1 MIKGYVVNNTGR
13 SKHIFQRTVYPG
25 GKVELEDVYKLVG
38 SKVPEGARFEDWLKS
53 SLPKG
58 WELTVPQPEV
68 ADATGGRMYKETLTA
83 EPTVAASVPTEEL
96 ASFETDAVS
105 AEDLPPS
112 KEFSTPRQIG
122 KMTAKD
128 IYDLRIKDNPKRIM
142 KNINSIHKLRRALTM
157 CKNDKRK
164 VVLLR
169 LIQGRIR
176 ELNVTL

>member
-13 SKHIFQRTVYPG
+13 SRHIFQRTVYPG
-25 GKVELEDVYKLVG
+25 GKVQLEDVYKLLG
-38 SKVPEGARFEDWLKS
+38 PKVTEGARFEDWLKG

-83 EPTVAASVPTEEL
+83 EPTVAASSPATEPTP
-96 ASFETDAVS
+96 FETDAVS
-105 AEDLPPS
+105 SENQAPS
-112 KEFSTPRQIG
+112 KEYLTPRQVS

-128 IYDLRIKDNPKRIM
+128 IYDLRIKDNPKRIL
-142 KNINSIHKLRRALTM
+142 KNVSSIHKLRRALTL
-157 CKNDKRK
+157 CKNDNRK